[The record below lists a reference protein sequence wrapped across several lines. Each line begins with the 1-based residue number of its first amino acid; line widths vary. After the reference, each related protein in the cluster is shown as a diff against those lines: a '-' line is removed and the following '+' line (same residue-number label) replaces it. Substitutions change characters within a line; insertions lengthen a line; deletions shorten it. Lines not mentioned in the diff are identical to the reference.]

1 MMELLTGGELLD
13 AVLEKGSYSEADA
26 RLCFIQL
33 LRGMAYLHS
42 QCDSDLPST
51 RRMSGVLHGHD
62 SYRTC
67 VGSLQALCLLHSCR
81 GVAHRDLKLENLLL
95 ASPDDIT
102 DIKVQLLTQAAL
114 CLRLWLTL
122 RIAMVFCWPC
132 AFAKHVDTWSCR
144 LPTLGWLRRRRLAA
158 Q

>member
-1 MMELLTGGELLD
+1 MYLIMELLTGGELLD

-42 QCDSDLPST
+42 QYVPCIRGHKCMQQNSATPVSSDSHIHGLPET
-51 RRMSGVLHGHD
+51 
-62 SYRTC
+62 
-67 VGSLQALCLLHSCR
+67 QQLLRR

-102 DIKVQLLTQAAL
+102 DIKVKTLHAESAGHRISLIFDPSNGCIVML
-114 CLRLWLTL
+114 CIL
-122 RIAMVFCWPC
+122 VF
-132 AFAKHVDTWSCR
+132 A
-144 LPTLGWLRRRRLAA
+144 GG
-158 Q
+158 